1 MQTADTPLHPL
12 SAFQKGM
19 LMLATIAMGAG
30 MSINFVV
37 VAPLTRKAGLD
48 ELQVAAILT
57 LSTLLYAF
65 AIPRW
70 GRIADRVGRK
80 RVMVFSLIMMGVTN
94 TAFLFTLEAAL
105 AGVITGVALLLT
117 LVFVRLWFGLLTPG
131 LQPASMA
138 AMTDATTPAN
148 RAAGLG
154 MLGAGMS
161 IGSILG
167 PAGAAVLAP
176 FGALAPLWG
185 TIVFCIATGIVL
197 GYTLPKTVPRDR
209 SMPRP
214 KPLAMLDA
222 RVRPH
227 LVFLISY
234 FVCVGMI
241 QQTLG
246 WFIEDRYDL
255 AALGD
260 KAGETAV
267 LYTGI
272 AFACM
277 AAATIL
283 IQFGYL
289 SRMKPDPRRV
299 LPVGLGLVVVGY
311 IGADT
316 LHAFPLLC
324 ASFCRRCGLRACDSL
339 RQCAGQPVGWPR
351 GTGRRRCA
359 DVGRTACGF
368 HLRPADRGG
377 PLPHRPCPAPDRFRR
392 ADDRPDGLCA
402 IRHRAPPARHGLTRH
417 SSSGG
422 AFLKAMIAP
431 GKVKERRISP
441 PKMAF
446 QCAPVVGRQRCSL
459 SFAAMSVVS
468 MM

>member
-1 MQTADTPLHPL
+1 MDQTDTPLHPL

-65 AIPRW
+65 MIPRW

-105 AGVITGVALLLT
+105 AGLVTGTALLLT
-117 LVFVRLWFGLLTPG
+117 LIFVRLWFGLLTPG

-138 AMTDATTPAN
+138 AMTDATTPLN

-227 LVFLISY
+227 LAFLIFY

-255 AALGD
+255 HALGD

-272 AFACM
+272 AFSCM
-277 AAATIL
+277 AVATIL

-299 LPVGLGLVVVGY
+299 LPIGLGLVVIGY

-324 ASFCRRCGLRACDSL
+324 ASFFIVGAGSALAIPSANALGSL
-339 RQCAGQPVGWPR
+339 S
-351 GTGRRRCA
+351 
-359 DVGRTACGF
+359 VGREEQGAAAA
-368 HLRPADRGG
+368 LMSA
-377 PLPHRPCPAPDRFRR
+377 
-392 ADDRPDGLCA
+392 
-402 IRHRAPPARHGLTRH
+402 APPAGFIFGPLIGAGLYRIDHALPLIASAVLMTGLTAYALLVTARRP
-417 SSSGG
+417 
-422 AFLKAMIAP
+422 I
-431 GKVKERRISP
+431 GKD
-441 PKMAF
+441 
-446 QCAPVVGRQRCSL
+446 
-459 SFAAMSVVS
+459 
-468 MM
+468 

>member
-1 MQTADTPLHPL
+1 MDQANTPLHPL
-12 SAFQKGM
+12 SSFQKGM
-19 LMLATIAMGAG
+19 LLLATIAMGAG

-48 ELQVAAILT
+48 ELEVAAILT

-65 AIPRW
+65 MIPRW

-80 RVMVFSLIMMGVTN
+80 RVMVFSLIMMGITN

-105 AGVITGVALLLT
+105 AGIISGTTLLLT

-167 PAGAAVLAP
+167 PAGAAALAP

-185 TIVFCIATGIVL
+185 TIVLCIATGLLL

-209 SMPRP
+209 SSPRP

-227 LVFLISY
+227 LAFLISY

-255 AALGD
+255 AGLGD

-267 LYTGI
+267 LYTGVV
-272 AFACM
+272 FACM
-277 AAATIL
+277 AIATIMV
-283 IQFGYL
+283 QFGYV

-299 LPVGLGLVVVGY
+299 LPVGLGLVVLGY
-311 IGADT
+311 IGADALT
-316 LHAFPLLC
+316 AFPLMC
-324 ASFCRRCGLRACDSL
+324 ACFFIVGAGSALAIPSANALGSL
-339 RQCAGQPVGWPR
+339 SVSREEQGA
-351 GTGRRRCA
+351 A
-359 DVGRTACGF
+359 AA
-368 HLRPADRGG
+368 LMSA
-377 PLPHRPCPAPDRFRR
+377 
-392 ADDRPDGLCA
+392 
-402 IRHRAPPARHGLTRH
+402 APPAGFIFGPLIGAALYRVDHALPLIASALLMTGLAAYAVLVT
-417 SSSGG
+417 S
-422 AFLKAMIAP
+422 
-431 GKVKERRISP
+431 RRP
-441 PKMAF
+441 L
-446 QCAPVVGRQRCSL
+446 GTG
-459 SFAAMSVVS
+459 
-468 MM
+468 

>member
-1 MQTADTPLHPL
+1 MEPADTPLHPL
-12 SAFQKGM
+12 TALQRNL

-37 VAPLTRKAGLD
+37 VAPLTRKAGLG
-48 ELQVAAILT
+48 EVEVAAILT

-65 AIPRW
+65 MIPQW

-94 TAFLFTLEAAL
+94 TAFLFALEAAL
-105 AGVITGVALLLT
+105 AGVMTGMALLST

-167 PAGAAVLAP
+167 PAGAAALAP

-185 TIVFCIATGIVL
+185 TIIFCIIVGILL
-197 GYTLPKTVPRDR
+197 GFTLPKTVPRDR

-214 KPLAMLDA
+214 KPLAMFDK

-227 LVFLISY
+227 LAFLVAY
-234 FVCVGMI
+234 FICVGMI

-246 WFIEDRYDL
+246 WFIEDRYNL
-255 AALGD
+255 GALGE

-272 AFACM
+272 VFACM
-277 AAATIL
+277 AVATIAV
-283 IQFGYL
+283 QFGYI
-289 SRMKPDPRRV
+289 SRYKPDPRKL
-299 LPVGLGLVVVGY
+299 LPIGLGIVVVGY

-316 LHAFPLLC
+316 LMSFPLLC
-324 ASFCRRCGLRACDSL
+324 ASFLIVGVGSALAIPSANALGSL
-339 RQCAGQPVGWPR
+339 SVSREEQGSA
-351 GTGRRRCA
+351 A
-359 DVGRTACGF
+359 A
-368 HLRPADRGG
+368 LMA
-377 PLPHRPCPAPDRFRR
+377 A
-392 ADDRPDGLCA
+392 
-402 IRHRAPPARHGLTRH
+402 APPAGFIFGPLIGAVLYGVDHALPLVASAVLMTGLTIYAWTLTR
-417 SSSGG
+417 
-422 AFLKAMIAP
+422 KAP
-431 GKVKERRISP
+431 
-441 PKMAF
+441 
-446 QCAPVVGRQRCSL
+446 
-459 SFAAMSVVS
+459 AA
-468 MM
+468 

>member
-65 AIPRW
+65 MIPRW

-324 ASFCRRCGLRACDSL
+324 ASFFVVGAGSALAIPSANALGSL
-339 RQCAGQPVGWPR
+339 S
-351 GTGRRRCA
+351 
-359 DVGRTACGF
+359 VGREEQGAAAA
-368 HLRPADRGG
+368 LMSA
-377 PLPHRPCPAPDRFRR
+377 
-392 ADDRPDGLCA
+392 
-402 IRHRAPPARHGLTRH
+402 APPAGFIFGPLIGAGLYRIDHALPLIASAVLMTGLT
-417 SSSGG
+417 
-422 AFLKAMIAP
+422 AYALFVTA
-431 GKVKERRISP
+431 RRP
-441 PKMAF
+441 L
-446 QCAPVVGRQRCSL
+446 GTG
-459 SFAAMSVVS
+459 
-468 MM
+468 

>member
-65 AIPRW
+65 MIPRW

-138 AMTDATTPAN
+138 AMTDATTPLN

-214 KPLAMLDA
+214 HLA
-222 RVRPH
+222 
-227 LVFLISY
+227 FLISY

-277 AAATIL
+277 ATATIL

-289 SRMKPDPRRV
+289 SRLKPDPRRV

-324 ASFCRRCGLRACDSL
+324 ASFFIVGAGSALAIPSANALGSL
-339 RQCAGQPVGWPR
+339 S
-351 GTGRRRCA
+351 
-359 DVGRTACGF
+359 VGREEQGAAAA
-368 HLRPADRGG
+368 LMSA
-377 PLPHRPCPAPDRFRR
+377 
-392 ADDRPDGLCA
+392 
-402 IRHRAPPARHGLTRH
+402 APPAGFIFGPLIGAALYRVDHALPLIASAVLMTGLTAYALLVT
-417 SSSGG
+417 S
-422 AFLKAMIAP
+422 
-431 GKVKERRISP
+431 RRP
-441 PKMAF
+441 L
-446 QCAPVVGRQRCSL
+446 GTG
-459 SFAAMSVVS
+459 
-468 MM
+468 